1 MLGPVVE
8 LKVDS
13 VMEEVEQRRVV
24 KPVSEERGQV

>member
-1 MLGPVVE
+1 MLGPVE

-13 VMEEVEQRRVV
+13 VMEAVEQSRVV